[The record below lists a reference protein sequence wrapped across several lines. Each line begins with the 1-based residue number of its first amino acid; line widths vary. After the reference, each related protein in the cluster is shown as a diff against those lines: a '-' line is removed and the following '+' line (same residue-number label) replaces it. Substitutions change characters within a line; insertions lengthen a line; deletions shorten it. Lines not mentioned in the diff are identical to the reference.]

1 MLYFIFSQ
9 SREKMDR
16 HSIVVG
22 NDQQQ
27 RAALIISLFG
37 TQQKHHSSSVRQFP
51 NHFETGPK
59 PSNIALIHPLIS
71 HSLHPPRQSPLEPAH
86 RPLCIAHIPSSP
98 KDTMYSCHRRGNHRK
113 LKRTPCAGEIRRWRS
128 SSSGKYQWGE
138 LADDD
143 GANDLGLLPPPVVV
157 GPDASGL
164 RRMIDR
170 VLLRRRGATRSRS
183 PPPPAPA
190 ALVDQ
195 VSATPARFS
204 PRSPPKSP
212 PRPPTS
218 PR

>member
-1 MLYFIFSQ
+1 
-9 SREKMDR
+9 
-16 HSIVVG
+16 
-22 NDQQQ
+22 
-27 RAALIISLFG
+27 
-37 TQQKHHSSSVRQFP
+37 
-51 NHFETGPK
+51 
-59 PSNIALIHPLIS
+59 
-71 HSLHPPRQSPLEPAH
+71 
-86 RPLCIAHIPSSP
+86 
-98 KDTMYSCHRRGNHRK
+98 MYSCHRRGNHRK

-195 VSATPARFS
+195 VRRRRLSSHRGLH
-204 PRSPPKSP
+204 PRVLLEHPRAQGSNQLFCSHSQACILVSSMDVFCNPNYYNIEHQNHLLPWKNSLLQMLTMNHLTKQPKFASSFP
-212 PRPPTS
+212 NDDS
-218 PR
+218 